1 MGRGARVLI
10 ERLRGRQRF
19 DKELGQHFLH
29 DESVLDSIMH
39 LAELS
44 EQDSVIEIGPGPGSL
59 TERLLEAGVNLYC
72 IELDSGACSNLLEIF
87 PSLNLIEGDALEVK
101 WPTVNKIVAN
111 IPYQISS
118 PLIELITKKK
128 EINHVVILVQ
138 EEFAERLVIASVAD
152 RGSLGMC
159 VAMDWECKMENK
171 VPSHCF
177 IPAPKV
183 NSRLVT
189 MKRKDAPSQSR
200 LAKML
205 IRQAFEYRRKKLR
218 NTLSKVPK
226 RISRIKGWHAS
237 LYRDALQSIDSDFLD
252 KRPEELSFE
261 EWIEL
266 AQKFADYLSSEG

>member
-1 MGRGARVLI
+1 MGHGARVLI
-10 ERLRGRQRF
+10 ERLRGRQKF

-59 TERLLEAGVNLYC
+59 TERLLESKVNLCC

-138 EEFAERLVIASVAD
+138 EEFAQRLVIASVAD

-171 VPSHCF
+171 VPPHCF

-189 MKRKDAPSQSR
+189 MKRKDVPSQSR

-237 LYRDALQSIDSDFLD
+237 LYRDALQSIDSEFLD

-266 AQKFADYLSSEG
+266 AQKFADFLSSEG